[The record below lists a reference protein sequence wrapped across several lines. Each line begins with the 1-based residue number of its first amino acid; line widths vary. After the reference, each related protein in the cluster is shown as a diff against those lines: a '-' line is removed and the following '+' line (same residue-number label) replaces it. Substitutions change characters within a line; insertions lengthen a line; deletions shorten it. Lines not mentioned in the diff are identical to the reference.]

1 MLLHTLEQ
9 TLEAVRSRR
18 APPSRLAIL
27 YDILLKTSQY
37 TQRLCW
43 CVLHIRLHVSCLYC
57 HADPYF
63 NCIVLCGHYIQD
75 GRNVRAGKQ
84 SGFGALFALLS
95 DSHRNRGRRRHPD
108 SNRSLQFTG

>member
-37 TQRLCW
+37 TQRLL
-43 CVLHIRLHVSCLYC
+43 VFIAH
-57 HADPYF
+57 
-63 NCIVLCGHYIQD
+63 
-75 GRNVRAGKQ
+75 
-84 SGFGALFALLS
+84 
-95 DSHRNRGRRRHPD
+95 
-108 SNRSLQFTG
+108 